1 MTADLR
7 FPELDR
13 VSSRRRFRILVVVA
27 VVLSGLAGWLA
38 AEYAPGFLVPALA
51 SAVLLAGWVGYQAR
65 RSG

>member
-13 VSSRRRFRILVVVA
+13 VTSQRRFRILVIAA

-38 AEYAPGFLVPALA
+38 AEYAPGLLVPALV
-51 SAVLLAGWVGYQAR
+51 SAVVLSGWIGFHGRKAQ
-65 RSG
+65 